1 MCAER
6 TQTVQKTE
14 LVMGWIEG
22 LQPEQHW
29 RLMVLALTVLF
40 LVGVVIGVMDTRD
53 ATARSEAR
61 VGPGVTVEARL

>member
-1 MCAER
+1 M
-6 TQTVQKTE
+6 QKTE

-40 LVGVVIGVMDTRD
+40 LVGVVIGISD
-53 ATARSEAR
+53 ARGAGEQAEAR
-61 VGPGVTVEARL
+61 GVPVEARL